1 MELSAE
7 GLADDAVPA
16 HVAVYPA
23 GGGDAVVEA
32 DVLLGAADLGELG
45 PGDYEAVV
53 EEAPVNPDGSTYA
66 LPEESTAFAVGG
78 SGEAVELE
86 IGLEPVA
93 VEDMTAEQ
101 LEQAAA
107 ELEAAGKRRRRGRGP
122 RGGADRPVRAWL
134 RPTGSSQGGG
144 QQGGS
149 SSGGDQQGGSGGAST
164 GGSAPEC

>member
-1 MELSAE
+1 MRSLFLQQRELLQPRLKLTGSLARPRGVVLRARRGPRRGLRAGAGAALLSAVKVVLSAE
-7 GLADDAVPA
+7 GLADDAAPA

-23 GGGDAVVEA
+23 GGGDAVVET

-93 VEDMTAEQ
+93 VEDMTAE
-101 LEQAAA
+101 
-107 ELEAAGKRRRRGRGP
+107 
-122 RGGADRPVRAWL
+122 
-134 RPTGSSQGGG
+134 
-144 QQGGS
+144 
-149 SSGGDQQGGSGGAST
+149 
-164 GGSAPEC
+164 